1 MVLDFNRAHVHPSN
15 YIYLSSINGVSLYEK
30 QLISDVQKHQI
41 DLIVS
46 NRKLQL
52 CKLSAMP
59 NANKQD
65 YVKVLKK
72 WFKEEKEFIKE
83 ISPLLKNSSIASGKL
98 RPNRTDIAYYIQYMS
113 ETKSLKL
120 ENPFPS
126 DKAWKEIGDMFQ
138 KNWKNIQQAYNTI
151 SLNREERLKPS
162 KIKNIEFVIKELL
175 PSQDK
180 ALKLAKDELNMA
192 KLNS

>member
-1 MVLDFNRAHVHPSN
+1 
-15 YIYLSSINGVSLYEK
+15 
-30 QLISDVQKHQI
+30 
-41 DLIVS
+41 
-46 NRKLQL
+46 
-52 CKLSAMP
+52 
-59 NANKQD
+59 
-65 YVKVLKK
+65 
-72 WFKEEKEFIKE
+72 
-83 ISPLLKNSSIASGKL
+83 
-98 RPNRTDIAYYIQYMS
+98 MS